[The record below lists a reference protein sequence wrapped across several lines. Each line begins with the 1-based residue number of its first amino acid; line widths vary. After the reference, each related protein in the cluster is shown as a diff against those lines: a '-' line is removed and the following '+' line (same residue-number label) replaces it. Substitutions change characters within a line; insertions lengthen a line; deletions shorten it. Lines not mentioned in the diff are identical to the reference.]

1 MELDFKTAFKYPF
14 NRPKGMLNILWIL
27 LPIIGWFVLGG
38 YLIRIVQ
45 EFIKGRFKRLPQLNF
60 KDNLNLG
67 FFMFLK
73 AIPFVLAYMI
83 VMGSLNTISLW
94 VGIPIRILLEIFVV
108 PILFINFFN
117 KETIQSLFEFK
128 ILKVVY
134 NNIGNYILVILK
146 SIALALIFL
155 IMIIVLVGIP
165 AGSFTK
171 NIFLADFY
179 RRKIK

>member
-1 MELDFKTAFKYPF
+1 
-14 NRPKGMLNILWIL
+14 
-27 LPIIGWFVLGG
+27 
-38 YLIRIVQ
+38 
-45 EFIKGRFKRLPQLNF
+45 
-60 KDNLNLG
+60 
-67 FFMFLK
+67 
-73 AIPFVLAYMI
+73 MI